1 MKIFLDTANLEEI
14 QEASSWG
21 IIDGVTTNPSLVARE
36 KDVDFFGLLKSIT
49 HVVPGPVSGEVIG
62 LQADQMIKEG
72 EALAKIAPN
81 MVIKIPMTI
90 EGLKAVSALSKKN
103 ISTNVTLIFSVPQAL
118 LAAKAGAT
126 YVSPFIGRLD
136 DIGENGIQLVRDIAE
151 MFKIHN
157 ISTEII
163 AASVRNAEHVTKAAL
178 AGAHIAT
185 LPFSLLQELTKHAL
199 TDTGIEK
206 FLADWEKRNQK

>member
-36 KDVDFFGLLKSIT
+36 KDVDFLELLKSIT
-49 HVVPGPVSGEVIG
+49 QVVPGPVSGEVIG

-90 EGLKAVSALSKKN
+90 EGLKAVSALSKKK
-103 ISTNVTLIFSVPQAL
+103 IPTNVTLICSVPQAV

-136 DIGENGIQLVRDIAE
+136 DIGENGIQLVKDIAE

-163 AASVRNAEHVTKAAL
+163 AASVRNAEHVTRAAL

-185 LPFSLLQELTKHAL
+185 LPFPLLQELTKHTL

>member
-103 ISTNVTLIFSVPQAL
+103 IPTNVTLIFSVPQAL
-118 LAAKAGAT
+118 LAAKSGAT

-185 LPFSLLQELTKHAL
+185 LPFPLLQELTKHNL

-206 FLADWEKRNQK
+206 FLADWEKRN

>member
-36 KDVDFFGLLKSIT
+36 KDVDFFELLKSIT

-103 ISTNVTLIFSVPQAL
+103 IPTNVTLIFSVPQAL
-118 LAAKAGAT
+118 LAAKSGAT

-163 AASVRNAEHVTKAAL
+163 AASVRNAEHVTRAAL

-185 LPFSLLQELTKHAL
+185 LPFPLLQELTKHNL

-206 FLADWEKRNQK
+206 FLADWEKRN

>member
-36 KDVDFFGLLKSIT
+36 KDVDFFELLKSIT

-103 ISTNVTLIFSVPQAL
+103 IPTNVTLIFSVPQAL

-163 AASVRNAEHVTKAAL
+163 AASVRNAEHVTRAAL

-185 LPFSLLQELTKHAL
+185 LPFPLLQELTKHNL

-206 FLADWEKRNQK
+206 FLADWEKRN

>member
-103 ISTNVTLIFSVPQAL
+103 IPTNVTLIFSVPQAL
-118 LAAKAGAT
+118 LAAKSGAT

-163 AASVRNAEHVTKAAL
+163 AASVRNAEHVTRAAL

-185 LPFSLLQELTKHAL
+185 LPFPLLQELTKHNL

-206 FLADWEKRNQK
+206 FLADWEKRN

>member
-36 KDVDFFGLLKSIT
+36 KDVDFLELLKSIT
-49 HVVPGPVSGEVIG
+49 RVVPGPVSGEVIG

-103 ISTNVTLIFSVPQAL
+103 IPTNVTLIFSVPQAL

-163 AASVRNAEHVTKAAL
+163 AASVRNSEHVTRAAL

-185 LPFSLLQELTKHAL
+185 LPFPLLQELTKHTL
-199 TDTGIEK
+199 TNAGIEK

>member
-1 MKIFLDTANLEEI
+1 MKIFLDTDNLEEI

-103 ISTNVTLIFSVPQAL
+103 IPTNVTLIFSVPQAL
-118 LAAKAGAT
+118 LAAKSGAT

-163 AASVRNAEHVTKAAL
+163 AASVRNAEHVTRAAL

-185 LPFSLLQELTKHAL
+185 LPFPLLQELTKHNL

-206 FLADWEKRNQK
+206 FLADWEKRN

>member
-103 ISTNVTLIFSVPQAL
+103 IPTNVTLIFSVPQAL

-185 LPFSLLQELTKHAL
+185 LPFPLLQELTKHTL

-206 FLADWEKRNQK
+206 FLADWEKRN

>member
-36 KDVDFFGLLKSIT
+36 KDVDFFELLKSIT

-103 ISTNVTLIFSVPQAL
+103 IPTNVTLIFSVPQAL
-118 LAAKAGAT
+118 LAAKSGAT

-185 LPFSLLQELTKHAL
+185 LPFPLLQELTKHNL

-206 FLADWEKRNQK
+206 FLADWEKRN

>member
-1 MKIFLDTANLEEI
+1 MMKIFLDTANLEEI

-36 KDVDFFGLLKSIT
+36 KDVDFFELLKSIT

-103 ISTNVTLIFSVPQAL
+103 IPTNVTLIFSVPQAL

-163 AASVRNAEHVTKAAL
+163 AASVRNAEHVTRAAL

-185 LPFSLLQELTKHAL
+185 LPFPLLQELTKHNL

-206 FLADWEKRNQK
+206 FLADWEKRN

>member
-36 KDVDFFGLLKSIT
+36 KDVDFFELLKSIT

-103 ISTNVTLIFSVPQAL
+103 IPTNVTLIFSVPQAL

-163 AASVRNAEHVTKAAL
+163 AASVRNAEHVTRAAL

-185 LPFSLLQELTKHAL
+185 LPFPLLQDLTKHNL

-206 FLADWEKRNQK
+206 FLADWEKRN